1 MGQRKVNALDPVAD
15 TTAANNM
22 QLIPLADPG
31 TGVSGKMTVA
41 QAKAVFASYKVKY
54 VATGSEGTVL
64 NVPALVGK
72 EIILATRESGS
83 LYEVLSS
90 PDTVEFI
97 FDNATGDITLGVA
110 VGGPGERF
118 NFIYKTPA

>member
-15 TTAANNM
+15 ATAANNM

-54 VATGSEGTVL
+54 IATGSEGTVI
-64 NVPALVGK
+64 NIPSLVGK
-72 EIILATRESGS
+72 EIVLATRESGS
-83 LYEVLSS
+83 LYEVTSS
-90 PDTVEFI
+90 PDSAEFI
-97 FDNATGDITLGVA
+97 FDNTTGDITLGVA
-110 VGGPGERF
+110 IGSPGERF